1 MLLRFYLLAAQT
13 SPNIE
18 RTEVFYGSEDAMRI
32 LLQAMHNVKKEAVTC
47 SDAQSAGFSMTVE
60 PVRQG
65 FIDFKRRGVKI
76 RSITEITNENLE
88 YCKQLENYV
97 QLRHLGGVRGNFAVS
112 ETEYV
117 ATSILNEK
125 EPVTETIY
133 SNAKAIL
140 EQHRYF
146 FETLWN
152 KAIPAEQRIRE
163 LEQGIEPEFVEVI
176 TDGAKAAQLI
186 VEFAKSVKREAQ
198 LILPHPMT
206 MERAGKLG
214 MWDLLIEAANNGA
227 QIRVI
232 SPITNNNEHL
242 AKEIA
247 ARAPNIR
254 ILPGPIST
262 AGMFIVDN
270 KRYFRAEDKDPQ
282 ASEAA
287 DAISVMIYS
296 NNISGV
302 KSFRSLFEILWQQLE
317 MYEKLNA
324 HYAMQREFINIA
336 AHELR
341 TPIQALLGIIDLIE
355 SKVDSNKEKVE
366 LSRAHI
372 EMMMR
377 NVTRLER
384 LSANILDASRIE
396 SKTLKLN
403 KEVFDLNQ
411 KVLQVIDD
419 LKMTIPGGRNNI
431 KIVSNT
437 LANKLEIYADKSRIF
452 EVLSNLIRNSIRFS
466 VEEGATITVNIGQ
479 KEGYAVVEVR
489 DNGRGID
496 PEIMPRL
503 FTKFATKS
511 HQGIGLGLYISKS
524 IIEAHG
530 GKIWAENNTDGKG
543 ATFAFTLPIHKP
555 HQEQQLRSS

>member
-1 MLLRFYLLAAQT
+1 VYPLAAQA

-18 RTEVFYGSEDAMRI
+18 RTEVFYGSEDAMKI
-32 LLQAMHNVKKEAVTC
+32 LLQSMRNVKKEAVTC
-47 SDAQSAGFSMTVE
+47 SDARSAGFSMTVE

-65 FIDFKRRGVKI
+65 FIDFKKRGVKI
-76 RSITEITNENLE
+76 RSITEITKENLE
-88 YCKQLENYV
+88 YCKELENYV
-97 QLRHLGGVRGNFAVS
+97 QLRHLDGLRGNFAVS

-117 ATSILNEK
+117 ATAILNEK
-125 EPVTETIY
+125 EPVTQTIY
-133 SNAKAIL
+133 SNAKVIL

-163 LEQGIEPEFVEVI
+163 LEEGVEREFVEVI
-176 TDGAKAAQLI
+176 TDGVRAARLI

-198 LILPHPMT
+198 LILPQPMT

-227 QIRVI
+227 QIQVI
-232 SPITNNNEHL
+232 SPITKNNEHL
-242 AKEIA
+242 ANEIA
-247 ARAPNIR
+247 ARAPSIK
-254 ILPGPIST
+254 ILPGPISA
-262 AGMFIVDN
+262 AGMFIADN

-296 NNISGV
+296 NNTSGV

-317 MYEKLNA
+317 MYEELNA

-341 TPIQALLGIIDLIE
+341 TPIQALLGINDLIE
-355 SKVDSNKEKVE
+355 AKVDSSKEKVE
-366 LSRAHI
+366 LSRADI
-372 EMMMR
+372 EMMIR

-419 LKMTIPGGRNNI
+419 VKMSIRGGRNEI
-431 KIVSNT
+431 KIFSN
-437 LANKLEIYADKSRIF
+437 AMIDKLEVYADKSRVF
-452 EVLSNLIRNSIRFS
+452 QVLSNLIRNSIRFS
-466 VEEGATITVNIGQ
+466 NEEGATITVNIGK

-511 HQGIGLGLYISKS
+511 YQGVGLGLFISKS
-524 IIEAHG
+524 IVEAHG
-530 GKIWAENNTDGKG
+530 GKIWAENNSDGRG
-543 ATFAFTLPIHKP
+543 ATFNFILPIQKP
-555 HQEQQLRSS
+555 HQE

>member
-1 MLLRFYLLAAQT
+1 MIAYPLTAQA

-32 LLQAMHNVKKEAVTC
+32 LLQAMRNVKKEAVTC

-65 FIDFKRRGVKI
+65 FIDFKKRGVKI
-76 RSITEITNENLE
+76 RSITEITKENLE

-97 QLRHLGGVRGNFAVS
+97 QLRHLGGLRGNFAVS

-117 ATSILNEK
+117 ATAILNEK

-133 SNAKAIL
+133 SNAKVIL

-176 TDGAKAAQLI
+176 TDGARAAQLI
-186 VEFAKSVKREAQ
+186 VEFAKSVKKEAQ
-198 LILPHPMT
+198 LILSQPMA

-232 SPITNNNEHL
+232 SPITNSNEHR

-247 ARAPNIR
+247 ARAPNIK

-282 ASEAA
+282 ASKVA

-296 NNISGV
+296 NNINGV
-302 KSFRSLFEILWQQLE
+302 KSFKSLFEILWRQLE
-317 MYEKLNA
+317 MYEKLSA
-324 HYAMQREFINIA
+324 QYALQREFINIA

-341 TPIQALLGIIDLIE
+341 TPIQALLGITDLIE
-355 SKVDSNKEKVE
+355 SKVDSSKEKLE
-366 LSRAHI
+366 LSRANI
-372 EMMMR
+372 AMMIR

-396 SKTLKLN
+396 SKTLELN
-403 KEVFDLNQ
+403 KEIFDLNQ
-411 KVLQVIDD
+411 TVLQVIDD
-419 LKMTIPGGRNNI
+419 LKMSIRGRRNDI
-431 KIVSNT
+431 RIFSN
-437 LANKLEIYADKSRIF
+437 AMVDKLEVYADKSRMF
-452 EVLSNLIRNSIRFS
+452 QVLSNLIRNSIRFS
-466 VEEGATITVNIGQ
+466 NEEGATIIVNVRQ
-479 KEGYAVVEVR
+479 KEGYAVVEVK
-489 DNGRGID
+489 DNGIGID

-503 FTKFATKS
+503 FTKFATNT

-524 IIEAHG
+524 IVEAHG
-530 GKIWAENNTDGKG
+530 GKIWAENNFDGKG
-543 ATFAFTLPIHKP
+543 ATFTFTLPIQQKP
-555 HQEQQLRSS
+555 HQE

>member
-1 MLLRFYLLAAQT
+1 MAAPA
-13 SPNIE
+13 SPTNIE
-18 RTEVFYGSEDAMRI
+18 RTEVFYGSEDAMKI
-32 LLQAMHNVKKEAVTC
+32 LLQAMRNVKKEAVTC
-47 SDAQSAGFSMTVE
+47 SDAQSAGFSMTIE

-65 FIDFKRRGVKI
+65 FIDFKKRGLKI
-76 RSITEITNENLE
+76 RSITEITKENLE
-88 YCKQLENYV
+88 YCKQLGGYV
-97 QLRHLGGVRGNFAVS
+97 QLRHLDGLRGNFAVS

-117 ATSILNEK
+117 ATAIINEK

-163 LEQGIEPEFVEVI
+163 LEQGVEREFVEVI
-176 TDGAKAAQLI
+176 TDGARATQLF
-186 VEFAKSVKREAQ
+186 VEFASSVKKEAQ
-198 LILPHPMT
+198 LILSQPT
-206 MERAGKLG
+206 VMERTRKLG

-227 QIRVI
+227 QIQVI
-232 SPITNNNEHL
+232 SPITNNNEQL
-242 AKEIA
+242 AKEITV
-247 ARAPNIR
+247 RAPNIK
-254 ILPGPIST
+254 IFPGPVST

-270 KRYFRAEDKDPQ
+270 KRYFRAEDKDPE
-282 ASEAA
+282 ASEVA

-296 NNISGV
+296 NNVNGV
-302 KSFRSLFEILWQQLE
+302 KSFKSLFEILWQQME
-317 MYEKLNA
+317 MYEKLSA
-324 HYAMQREFINIA
+324 HNAMQREFINIA

-355 SKVDSNKEKVE
+355 SKTDIRKEKVE
-366 LSRAHI
+366 LSRAII
-372 EMMMR
+372 EMMIR

-396 SKTLKLN
+396 SNTLKLN

-411 KVLQVIDD
+411 KVLRVIDD
-419 LKMTIPGGRNNI
+419 LKITTYRERKNI
-431 KIVSNT
+431 KIVSNSIPD
-437 LANKLEIYADKSRIF
+437 KLEIYADKSRIF

-466 VEEGATITVNIGQ
+466 DEEEATIIVNVEQ

-496 PEIMPRL
+496 PEIMPKL

-511 HQGIGLGLYISKS
+511 YQGIGLGLYISKS
-524 IIEAHG
+524 IVEAHG
-530 GKIWAENNTDGKG
+530 GKIWAENNRNGKG
-543 ATFAFTLPIHKP
+543 ATFTFTLPVQKP
-555 HQEQQLRSS
+555 HHG

>member
-1 MLLRFYLLAAQT
+1 MIAQA

-18 RTEVFYGSEDAMRI
+18 RTEVFYGSEDAMKI
-32 LLQAMHNVKKEAVTC
+32 LLQAMRNVKREAVTC

-65 FIDFKRRGVKI
+65 FIDFKKRGVKI
-76 RSITEITNENLE
+76 RSITEITKENLE
-88 YCKQLENYV
+88 HCKQLENYV

-117 ATSILNEK
+117 ATAIVDEK

-133 SNAKAIL
+133 SNAKVVL

-152 KAIPAEQRIRE
+152 KAIPAEQRILE

-176 TDGAKAAQLI
+176 TDGVSAAQLI
-186 VEFAKSVKREAQ
+186 IEFAKSVKKEAQ
-198 LILPHPMT
+198 LILPQPMT
-206 MERAGKLG
+206 MERTQKLG

-232 SPITNNNEHL
+232 SPITNNNEPL

-247 ARAPNIR
+247 ARAPNIKF
-254 ILPGPIST
+254 LPGPVST

-302 KSFRSLFEILWQQLE
+302 KSFRSLFEIIWHQLE
-317 MYEKLNA
+317 MYEELNA

-341 TPIQALLGIIDLIE
+341 TPIQALLGITDLIE
-355 SKVDSNKEKVE
+355 SKVDSSKVKVE
-366 LSRAHI
+366 LSRADI
-372 EMMMR
+372 EMMIR

-396 SKTLKLN
+396 SNTLKLN

-419 LKMTIPGGRNNI
+419 VKMSIRGGRNDV
-431 KIVSNT
+431 KIFSN
-437 LANKLEIYADKSRIF
+437 AMVDKLEVYADKSRIF
-452 EVLSNLIRNSIRFS
+452 QVLSNLIRNSIRFS
-466 VEEGATITVNIGQ
+466 YEEGATISVNIGN

-511 HQGIGLGLYISKS
+511 FQGIGLGLYISKS
-524 IIEAHG
+524 IVEAHG
-530 GKIWAENNTDGKG
+530 GEIWSENNPDGKG
-543 ATFAFTLPIHKP
+543 ATFTFTLPIQKP
-555 HQEQQLRSS
+555 PRQEQPRSS

>member
-1 MLLRFYLLAAQT
+1 VYPLAAQA

-18 RTEVFYGSEDAMRI
+18 RTEVFYGSEDAMKI
-32 LLQAMHNVKKEAVTC
+32 LLQSMRNVKKEAVTC
-47 SDAQSAGFSMTVE
+47 SDARSAGFSMTVE

-65 FIDFKRRGVKI
+65 FIDFKKRGVKI
-76 RSITEITNENLE
+76 RSITQITKENLE
-88 YCKQLENYV
+88 YCKELENYV
-97 QLRHLGGVRGNFAVS
+97 QLRHLDGLRGNFAVS

-117 ATSILNEK
+117 ATAILNEK
-125 EPVTETIY
+125 EPVTQTIY
-133 SNAKAIL
+133 SNAKVIL

-163 LEQGIEPEFVEVI
+163 LEEGVEREFVEVI
-176 TDGAKAAQLI
+176 TDGVRAAQLI

-198 LILPHPMT
+198 LILPQPMT

-227 QIRVI
+227 QIQVI
-232 SPITNNNEHL
+232 SPITKNNEHL
-242 AKEIA
+242 ANEIA
-247 ARAPNIR
+247 ARAPSIK
-254 ILPGPIST
+254 ILPGPISA
-262 AGMFIVDN
+262 AGMFIADN

-296 NNISGV
+296 NNTSGV

-317 MYEKLNA
+317 MYEELNA

-341 TPIQALLGIIDLIE
+341 TPIQALLGINDLIE
-355 SKVDSNKEKVE
+355 AKVDSSKEKVE
-366 LSRAHI
+366 LSRADI
-372 EMMMR
+372 EMMIR

-419 LKMTIPGGRNNI
+419 VKMSIRGGRNEI
-431 KIVSNT
+431 KIFSN
-437 LANKLEIYADKSRIF
+437 AMIDKLEVYADKSRVF
-452 EVLSNLIRNSIRFS
+452 QVLSNLIRNSIRFS
-466 VEEGATITVNIGQ
+466 NEEGATITVNIGK

-511 HQGIGLGLYISKS
+511 YQGVGLGLFISKS
-524 IIEAHG
+524 IVEAHG
-530 GKIWAENNTDGKG
+530 GKIWAENNSDGRG
-543 ATFAFTLPIHKP
+543 ATFNFILPIQKP
-555 HQEQQLRSS
+555 HQE

>member
-1 MLLRFYLLAAQT
+1 MIAYALTAQA

-18 RTEVFYGSEDAMRI
+18 RTEIFYGSEDAMKI
-32 LLQAMHNVKKEAVTC
+32 LLQAMRNVKKEAVTC

-60 PVRQG
+60 EVRQG
-65 FIDFKRRGVKI
+65 FIDFKKRGVKI
-76 RSITEITNENLE
+76 RSITEITKENLE

-117 ATSILNEK
+117 ATAIINEK

-133 SNAKAIL
+133 SNAKVIL

-163 LEQGIEPEFVEVI
+163 LEQGIEPEFLEVI
-176 TDGAKAAQLI
+176 TDGARAAQLI

-198 LILPHPMT
+198 LILPQPMT
-206 MERAGKLG
+206 MERAKKLG
-214 MWDLLIEAANNGA
+214 IWDFLIEAANNGA
-227 QIRVI
+227 QIEVI
-232 SPITNNNEHL
+232 SPITKTNEHM

-247 ARAPNIR
+247 ARAQNIK
-254 ILPGPIST
+254 ILPGPVST
-262 AGMFIVDN
+262 PGMFIVDN
-270 KRYFRAEDKDPQ
+270 KRYFRSEEKDPD

-302 KSFRSLFEILWQQLE
+302 ESFRSLFEILWQQLE

-324 HYAMQREFINIA
+324 HYTMQREFINIA

-341 TPIQALLGIIDLIE
+341 TPIQALLGITDLVE
-355 SKVDSNKEKVE
+355 SKVDSSSSSSSEKVE
-366 LSRAHI
+366 LSKADI

-377 NVTRLER
+377 NVSRLER

-396 SKTLKLN
+396 SKTLKLK

-411 KVLQVIDD
+411 KVLHVIDD
-419 LKMTIPGGRNNI
+419 VKMSLRRGTNDITII
-431 KIVSNT
+431 SNT
-437 LANKLEIYADKSRIF
+437 MIDKLEVYADKSRIF
-452 EVLSNLIRNSIRFS
+452 QVLSNLIRNAIKFS
-466 VEEGATITVNIGQ
+466 NEEGATITVNIGQ
-479 KEGYAVVEVR
+479 KEGHAVVEVR

-496 PEIMPRL
+496 PQIMPRL

-524 IIEAHG
+524 IVEAHG
-530 GKIWAENNTDGKG
+530 GMI
-543 ATFAFTLPIHKP
+543 
-555 HQEQQLRSS
+555 

>member
-1 MLLRFYLLAAQT
+1 MIAQA

-18 RTEVFYGSEDAMRI
+18 RTEVFYGSEDAMKI
-32 LLQAMHNVKKEAVTC
+32 LLQAMRNVKREAVTC

-65 FIDFKRRGVKI
+65 FIDFKKRGVKI
-76 RSITEITNENLE
+76 RSITEITKENLE
-88 YCKQLENYV
+88 HCKQLENYV

-117 ATSILNEK
+117 ATAIVDEK

-133 SNAKAIL
+133 SNAKVVL

-176 TDGAKAAQLI
+176 TDGVSAAQLI
-186 VEFAKSVKREAQ
+186 VEFAKSVKKEAQ
-198 LILPHPMT
+198 LILPQPMT
-206 MERAGKLG
+206 MERTQKLG

-247 ARAPNIR
+247 ARAPNIKF
-254 ILPGPIST
+254 LPGPVST

-302 KSFRSLFEILWQQLE
+302 KSFRSLFEIIWHQLE
-317 MYEKLNA
+317 MYEELNA

-341 TPIQALLGIIDLIE
+341 TPIQALLGITDLIE
-355 SKVDSNKEKVE
+355 SKVDSSKVKVE
-366 LSRAHI
+366 LSRADI
-372 EMMMR
+372 EMMIR

-396 SKTLKLN
+396 SNTLKLN

-419 LKMTIPGGRNNI
+419 VKMSIRGGRNDV
-431 KIVSNT
+431 KIFSN
-437 LANKLEIYADKSRIF
+437 AMVDKLEVYADKSRIF
-452 EVLSNLIRNSIRFS
+452 QVLSNLIRNSIRFS
-466 VEEGATITVNIGQ
+466 YEEGATISVNIGN

-511 HQGIGLGLYISKS
+511 FQGIGLGLYISKS
-524 IIEAHG
+524 IVEAHG
-530 GKIWAENNTDGKG
+530 GEIWSENNPDGKG
-543 ATFAFTLPIHKP
+543 ATFTFTLPIQKP
-555 HQEQQLRSS
+555 PRQEQPRSS

>member
-1 MLLRFYLLAAQT
+1 M
-13 SPNIE
+13 
-18 RTEVFYGSEDAMRI
+18 
-32 LLQAMHNVKKEAVTC
+32 
-47 SDAQSAGFSMTVE
+47 
-60 PVRQG
+60 
-65 FIDFKRRGVKI
+65 
-76 RSITEITNENLE
+76 
-88 YCKQLENYV
+88 
-97 QLRHLGGVRGNFAVS
+97 S

-117 ATSILNEK
+117 ATAIVDEK

-133 SNAKAIL
+133 SNAKVVL

-152 KAIPAEQRIRE
+152 KAIPAEQRILE

-176 TDGAKAAQLI
+176 TDGVSAAQLI
-186 VEFAKSVKREAQ
+186 IEFAKSVKKEAQ
-198 LILPHPMT
+198 LILPQPMT
-206 MERAGKLG
+206 MERTQKLG

-232 SPITNNNEHL
+232 SPITNNNEPL

-247 ARAPNIR
+247 ARAPNIKF
-254 ILPGPIST
+254 LPGPVST

-302 KSFRSLFEILWQQLE
+302 KSFRSLFEIIWHQLE
-317 MYEKLNA
+317 MYEELNA

-341 TPIQALLGIIDLIE
+341 TPIQALLGITDLIE
-355 SKVDSNKEKVE
+355 SKVDSSKVKVE
-366 LSRAHI
+366 LSRADI
-372 EMMMR
+372 EMMIR

-396 SKTLKLN
+396 SNTLKLN

-419 LKMTIPGGRNNI
+419 VKMSIRGGRNDV
-431 KIVSNT
+431 KIFSN
-437 LANKLEIYADKSRIF
+437 AMVDKLEVYADKSRIF
-452 EVLSNLIRNSIRFS
+452 QVLSNLIRNSIRFS
-466 VEEGATITVNIGQ
+466 YEEGATISVNIGN

-511 HQGIGLGLYISKS
+511 FQGIGLGLYISKS
-524 IIEAHG
+524 IVEAHG
-530 GKIWAENNTDGKG
+530 GEIWSENNPDGKG
-543 ATFAFTLPIHKP
+543 ATFTFTLPIQKP
-555 HQEQQLRSS
+555 PRQEQPRSS

>member
-1 MLLRFYLLAAQT
+1 MIAYPLTAQA

-32 LLQAMHNVKKEAVTC
+32 LLQAMRNVKKEAVTC

-65 FIDFKRRGVKI
+65 FIDFKKRGVKI
-76 RSITEITNENLE
+76 RSITEITKENLE

-97 QLRHLGGVRGNFAVS
+97 QLRHLGGLRGNFAVS

-117 ATSILNEK
+117 ATAILNEK

-133 SNAKAIL
+133 SNAKVIL

-176 TDGAKAAQLI
+176 TDGARAAQLI
-186 VEFAKSVKREAQ
+186 VEFAKSVKKEAQ
-198 LILPHPMT
+198 LILSQPMA

-232 SPITNNNEHL
+232 SPITNSNEHW

-247 ARAPNIR
+247 ARAPNIK

-282 ASEAA
+282 ASKVA

-302 KSFRSLFEILWQQLE
+302 KSFRSLFEILWQQSE
-317 MYEKLNA
+317 MYEELNA

-341 TPIQALLGIIDLIE
+341 TPIQALLGITDLIE
-355 SKVDSNKEKVE
+355 SKVDSSKEKLE
-366 LSRAHI
+366 LSRANI
-372 EMMMR
+372 AMMIR

-396 SKTLKLN
+396 SKTLELN
-403 KEVFDLNQ
+403 KEIFDLNQ
-411 KVLQVIDD
+411 TVLQVIDD
-419 LKMTIPGGRNNI
+419 LKMSIRGRRNDI
-431 KIVSNT
+431 RIFSN
-437 LANKLEIYADKSRIF
+437 AMVDKLEVYADKSRMF
-452 EVLSNLIRNSIRFS
+452 QVLSNLIRNSIRFS
-466 VEEGATITVNIGQ
+466 NEEGATIIVNVRQ
-479 KEGYAVVEVR
+479 KEGYAVVEVK
-489 DNGRGID
+489 DNGIGID
-496 PEIMPRL
+496 PKIMPRL
-503 FTKFATKS
+503 FTKFATNT

-524 IIEAHG
+524 IVEAHG
-530 GKIWAENNTDGKG
+530 GKIWAENNFDGKG
-543 ATFAFTLPIHKP
+543 ATFTFTLPIQQKP
-555 HQEQQLRSS
+555 HQE

>member
-1 MLLRFYLLAAQT
+1 MIAQA

-18 RTEVFYGSEDAMRI
+18 RTEVFYGSEDAMKI
-32 LLQAMHNVKKEAVTC
+32 LLQAMRNVKREAVTC

-65 FIDFKRRGVKI
+65 FIDFKKRGVKI
-76 RSITEITNENLE
+76 RSITEITKENLE
-88 YCKQLENYV
+88 HCKQLENYV

-117 ATSILNEK
+117 ATAIVDEK

-133 SNAKAIL
+133 SNAKVVL

-176 TDGAKAAQLI
+176 TDGVSAAQLI
-186 VEFAKSVKREAQ
+186 VEFAKSVKKEAQ
-198 LILPHPMT
+198 LILPQPMA
-206 MERAGKLG
+206 MERAQKLG

-247 ARAPNIR
+247 ARAPNIKF
-254 ILPGPIST
+254 LPGPVST

-302 KSFRSLFEILWQQLE
+302 KSFRSLFEIIWHQLE
-317 MYEKLNA
+317 MYEELNA

-341 TPIQALLGIIDLIE
+341 TPIQALLGITDLIE
-355 SKVDSNKEKVE
+355 SKVDSSKVKVE
-366 LSRAHI
+366 LSRADI
-372 EMMMR
+372 EMMIR

-396 SKTLKLN
+396 SNTLKLN

-419 LKMTIPGGRNNI
+419 VKMSIRGGRNDV
-431 KIVSNT
+431 KIFSN
-437 LANKLEIYADKSRIF
+437 AMVDKLEVYADKSRIF
-452 EVLSNLIRNSIRFS
+452 QVLSNLIRNSIRFS
-466 VEEGATITVNIGQ
+466 YEEGATISVNIGN

-511 HQGIGLGLYISKS
+511 FQGIGLGLYISKS
-524 IIEAHG
+524 IVEAHG
-530 GKIWAENNTDGKG
+530 GEIWSENNPDGKG
-543 ATFAFTLPIHKP
+543 ATFTFTLPIQKP
-555 HQEQQLRSS
+555 PRQEQPRSS

>member
-1 MLLRFYLLAAQT
+1 LAAPA
-13 SPNIE
+13 SPTNIE
-18 RTEVFYGSEDAMRI
+18 RTEVFYGSEDAMKI
-32 LLQAMHNVKKEAVTC
+32 LLQAMRNVKKEAVTC
-47 SDAQSAGFSMTVE
+47 SDAQSAGFSMTIE

-65 FIDFKRRGVKI
+65 FIDFKKRGLKI
-76 RSITEITNENLE
+76 RSITEITKENLE
-88 YCKQLENYV
+88 YCKQLGGYV
-97 QLRHLGGVRGNFAVS
+97 QLRHLDGLRGNFAVS

-117 ATSILNEK
+117 ATAIINEK

-163 LEQGIEPEFVEVI
+163 LEQGVEREFVEVI
-176 TDGAKAAQLI
+176 TDGARATQLF
-186 VEFAKSVKREAQ
+186 VEFASSVKKEAQ
-198 LILPHPMT
+198 LILSQPT
-206 MERAGKLG
+206 VMERTRKLG

-227 QIRVI
+227 QIQVI
-232 SPITNNNEHL
+232 SPITNNNEQL
-242 AKEIA
+242 AKEITV
-247 ARAPNIR
+247 RAPNIK
-254 ILPGPIST
+254 IFPGPVST

-270 KRYFRAEDKDPQ
+270 KRYFRAEDKDPE
-282 ASEAA
+282 ASEVA

-296 NNISGV
+296 NNVNGV
-302 KSFRSLFEILWQQLE
+302 KSFKSLFEILWQQLE
-317 MYEKLNA
+317 MYEKLSA
-324 HYAMQREFINIA
+324 HNAMQREFINIA

-355 SKVDSNKEKVE
+355 SKTDMRKENVE
-366 LSRAHI
+366 LSRAII
-372 EMMMR
+372 EMMIR

-396 SKTLKLN
+396 SNTLKLN

-411 KVLQVIDD
+411 KVLHVIDD
-419 LKMTIPGGRNNI
+419 LKITTYRERKNI
-431 KIVSNT
+431 KIVSNSKPD
-437 LANKLEIYADKSRIF
+437 KLEIYADKSRIF

-466 VEEGATITVNIGQ
+466 DEEEATIIVNVEQ
-479 KEGYAVVEVR
+479 NEGYAVVEVR

-496 PEIMPRL
+496 PEIMPKL

-511 HQGIGLGLYISKS
+511 YQGIGLGLYISKS
-524 IIEAHG
+524 IVEAHG
-530 GKIWAENNTDGKG
+530 GKIWAENNRNRKG
-543 ATFAFTLPIHKP
+543 ATFTFTLPVQKP
-555 HQEQQLRSS
+555 HHG

>member
-1 MLLRFYLLAAQT
+1 MLLRLYPLTGQA
-13 SPNIE
+13 SPDIE
-18 RTEVFYGSEDAMRI
+18 RTEVFYGSEDAMKI
-32 LLQAMHNVKKEAVTC
+32 LLQAMRNVKKEAVTC

-65 FIDFKRRGVKI
+65 FIDFKKRGVKI
-76 RSITEITNENLE
+76 RSITEITKENLE
-88 YCKQLENYV
+88 YCKELKNYV
-97 QLRHLGGVRGNFAVS
+97 QLRHLGGLKGNFAVS

-117 ATSILNEK
+117 ATAILNEK

-133 SNAKAIL
+133 SNAKVIL

-152 KAIPAEQRIRE
+152 KAIPAEQRICE
-163 LEQGIEPEFVEVI
+163 LEQGVEPEFVEVI
-176 TDGAKAAQLI
+176 TDGARAAQLI
-186 VEFAKSVKREAQ
+186 VEFAKSVKKEAQ
-198 LILPHPMT
+198 LILSQPMA

-214 MWDLLIEAANNGA
+214 IWELLIEAANNGA

-242 AKEIA
+242 ANEIA
-247 ARAPNIR
+247 ARAPNIK
-254 ILPGPIST
+254 IFPGPIST

-270 KRYFRAEDKDPQ
+270 KKYFRAEDKDPQ
-282 ASEAA
+282 ASKVA

-296 NNISGV
+296 NNINGV
-302 KSFRSLFEILWQQLE
+302 KSFKSLFEILWQQLE
-317 MYEKLNA
+317 TYEKLSA
-324 HYAMQREFINIA
+324 QYAIQREFINIA

-341 TPIQALLGIIDLIE
+341 TPIQALLGITDLIE
-355 SKVDSNKEKVE
+355 SKVDSSKEKVE
-366 LSRAHI
+366 LSRADI
-372 EMMMR
+372 EMMIR

-396 SKTLKLN
+396 SKTLELN
-403 KEVFDLNQ
+403 KEIFDLNQ
-411 KVLQVIDD
+411 TVLQVIDD
-419 LKMTIPGGRNNI
+419 LKMTISGRRNNI
-431 KIVSNT
+431 KIGCNT
-437 LANKLEIYADKSRIF
+437 LVDKLEIYADKSRIF

-466 VEEGATITVNIGQ
+466 DEEGATITVNLGQ

-511 HQGIGLGLYISKS
+511 YQGIGLGLYISKS

-530 GKIWAENNTDGKG
+530 GKIWAENNHDGKG
-543 ATFAFTLPIHKP
+543 ATFTFTLPIQKP
-555 HQEQQLRSS
+555 HQEQLRST

>member
-1 MLLRFYLLAAQT
+1 MAAPA
-13 SPNIE
+13 SPTNIE
-18 RTEVFYGSEDAMRI
+18 RTEVFYGSEDAMKI
-32 LLQAMHNVKKEAVTC
+32 LLQAMRNVKKEAVTC
-47 SDAQSAGFSMTVE
+47 SDAQSAGFSMTIE

-65 FIDFKRRGVKI
+65 FIDFKKRGLKI
-76 RSITEITNENLE
+76 RSITEITKENLE
-88 YCKQLENYV
+88 YCKQLGGYV
-97 QLRHLGGVRGNFAVS
+97 QLRHLDGLRGNFAVS

-117 ATSILNEK
+117 ATAIINEK

-152 KAIPAEQRIRE
+152 KAVPAEQRIRE
-163 LEQGIEPEFVEVI
+163 LEQGVEREFVEVI
-176 TDGAKAAQLI
+176 TDGARATQLF
-186 VEFAKSVKREAQ
+186 VEFASSVKKEAQ
-198 LILPHPMT
+198 LILSQPMV
-206 MERAGKLG
+206 MERTRKLG

-227 QIRVI
+227 QIQVI
-232 SPITNNNEHL
+232 SPITNNNEQL
-242 AKEIA
+242 AKEITV
-247 ARAPNIR
+247 RAPNIK
-254 ILPGPIST
+254 IFPGPVST

-270 KRYFRAEDKDPQ
+270 KRYFRAEDKDPE
-282 ASEAA
+282 ASEVA

-296 NNISGV
+296 NNVNGV
-302 KSFRSLFEILWQQLE
+302 KSFKSLFEILWQQLE
-317 MYEKLNA
+317 MYEKLSA
-324 HYAMQREFINIA
+324 HNAMQREFINIA

-341 TPIQALLGIIDLIE
+341 TPIQALLGITDLIE
-355 SKVDSNKEKVE
+355 SKTDIRKEKVE
-366 LSRAHI
+366 LSRAII
-372 EMMMR
+372 EMMIR

-396 SKTLKLN
+396 SNTLKLN

-419 LKMTIPGGRNNI
+419 LKITTYRERKNI
-431 KIVSNT
+431 KIVSNSIPD
-437 LANKLEIYADKSRIF
+437 KLEIYADKSRIF

-466 VEEGATITVNIGQ
+466 DEEEATIIVNVEQ

-496 PEIMPRL
+496 PEIMPKL

-511 HQGIGLGLYISKS
+511 YQGIGLGLYISKS
-524 IIEAHG
+524 IVEAHG
-530 GKIWAENNTDGKG
+530 GKIWAENNRNGKG
-543 ATFAFTLPIHKP
+543 ATFTFTLPVQKP
-555 HQEQQLRSS
+555 HHG

>member
-1 MLLRFYLLAAQT
+1 MLLRLYPLTGQA
-13 SPNIE
+13 SPDIE
-18 RTEVFYGSEDAMRI
+18 RTEVFYGSEDAMKI
-32 LLQAMHNVKKEAVTC
+32 LLQAMRNVKKEAVTC

-65 FIDFKRRGVKI
+65 FIDFKKRGVKI
-76 RSITEITNENLE
+76 RSITEITKENLE
-88 YCKQLENYV
+88 YCKELKNYV
-97 QLRHLGGVRGNFAVS
+97 QLRHLGGLKGNFAVS

-117 ATSILNEK
+117 ATAILNEK
-125 EPVTETIY
+125 APVTETIY
-133 SNAKAIL
+133 SNAKVIL

-163 LEQGIEPEFVEVI
+163 LEQGVEPEFVEVI
-176 TDGAKAAQLI
+176 TDGARAAQLI
-186 VEFAKSVKREAQ
+186 VEFAKSVKKEAQ
-198 LILPHPMT
+198 LILSQPMA

-214 MWDLLIEAANNGA
+214 MWELLIEAANNGA

-242 AKEIA
+242 ANEIA
-247 ARAPNIR
+247 ARAPNIK
-254 ILPGPIST
+254 IFPGPIST

-270 KRYFRAEDKDPQ
+270 KKYFRAEDKDPQ
-282 ASEAA
+282 ASKVA

-296 NNISGV
+296 NNINGV
-302 KSFRSLFEILWQQLE
+302 KSFKSLFEILWQQLE
-317 MYEKLNA
+317 TYEKLSA
-324 HYAMQREFINIA
+324 QYAIQREFINIA

-341 TPIQALLGIIDLIE
+341 TPIQALLGITDLIE
-355 SKVDSNKEKVE
+355 SKVDSSKEKVE
-366 LSRAHI
+366 LSRADI
-372 EMMMR
+372 EMMIR

-396 SKTLKLN
+396 SKTLELN
-403 KEVFDLNQ
+403 KEIFDLNQ
-411 KVLQVIDD
+411 TVLQVIDD
-419 LKMTIPGGRNNI
+419 LKMTISGRRNNI
-431 KIVSNT
+431 KIGCNT
-437 LANKLEIYADKSRIF
+437 LVDKLEIYADKSRIF

-466 VEEGATITVNIGQ
+466 DEEGATITVNLGQ

-511 HQGIGLGLYISKS
+511 YQGIGLGLYISKS

-530 GKIWAENNTDGKG
+530 GKIWAENNHDGKG
-543 ATFAFTLPIHKP
+543 ATFTFTLPIQKP
-555 HQEQQLRSS
+555 HQEQLRST

>member
-1 MLLRFYLLAAQT
+1 MIAQA

-18 RTEVFYGSEDAMRI
+18 RTEVFYGSEDAMKI
-32 LLQAMHNVKKEAVTC
+32 LLQAMRNVKREAVTC

-65 FIDFKRRGVKI
+65 FIDFKKRGVKI
-76 RSITEITNENLE
+76 RSITEITKENLE
-88 YCKQLENYV
+88 HCKQLENYV

-117 ATSILNEK
+117 ATAIVDEK

-133 SNAKAIL
+133 SNAKVVL

-152 KAIPAEQRIRE
+152 KAIPAEQRILE

-176 TDGAKAAQLI
+176 TDGVSAAQLI
-186 VEFAKSVKREAQ
+186 VEFAKSVKKEAQ
-198 LILPHPMT
+198 LILPQPMT
-206 MERAGKLG
+206 MERTQKLG

-232 SPITNNNEHL
+232 SPITNNNEPL

-247 ARAPNIR
+247 ARAPNIKF
-254 ILPGPIST
+254 LPGPVST

-302 KSFRSLFEILWQQLE
+302 KSFRSLFEIIWHQLE
-317 MYEKLNA
+317 MYEELNA

-341 TPIQALLGIIDLIE
+341 TPIQALLGITDLIE
-355 SKVDSNKEKVE
+355 SKVDSSKVKVE
-366 LSRAHI
+366 LSRADI
-372 EMMMR
+372 EMMIR

-396 SKTLKLN
+396 SNTLKLN

-419 LKMTIPGGRNNI
+419 VKMSIRGGRNDV
-431 KIVSNT
+431 KIFSN
-437 LANKLEIYADKSRIF
+437 AMVDKLEVYADKSRIF
-452 EVLSNLIRNSIRFS
+452 QVLSNLIRNSIRFS
-466 VEEGATITVNIGQ
+466 YEEGATISVNIGN

-511 HQGIGLGLYISKS
+511 FQGIGLGLYISKS
-524 IIEAHG
+524 IVEAHG
-530 GKIWAENNTDGKG
+530 GEIWSENNPDGKG
-543 ATFAFTLPIHKP
+543 ATFTFTLPIQKP
-555 HQEQQLRSS
+555 PRQEQPRSS

>member
-1 MLLRFYLLAAQT
+1 MIAQA

-18 RTEVFYGSEDAMRI
+18 RTEVFYGSEDAMKI
-32 LLQAMHNVKKEAVTC
+32 LLQAMRNVKREAVTC

-65 FIDFKRRGVKI
+65 FIDFKKRGVKI
-76 RSITEITNENLE
+76 RSITEITKENLE
-88 YCKQLENYV
+88 HCKQLENYV

-117 ATSILNEK
+117 ATAIVDEK

-133 SNAKAIL
+133 SNAKVVL

-176 TDGAKAAQLI
+176 TDGVSAAQLI
-186 VEFAKSVKREAQ
+186 IEFAKSVKKEAQ
-198 LILPHPMT
+198 LILPQPMT
-206 MERAGKLG
+206 MERTQKLG

-232 SPITNNNEHL
+232 SPITNNNEPL

-247 ARAPNIR
+247 ARAPNIKF
-254 ILPGPIST
+254 LPGPVST

-302 KSFRSLFEILWQQLE
+302 KSFRSLFEIIWHQLE
-317 MYEKLNA
+317 MYEELNA

-341 TPIQALLGIIDLIE
+341 TPIQALLGITDLIE
-355 SKVDSNKEKVE
+355 SKVDSSKVKVE
-366 LSRAHI
+366 LSRADI
-372 EMMMR
+372 EMMIR

-396 SKTLKLN
+396 SNTLKLN

-419 LKMTIPGGRNNI
+419 VKMSIRGGRNDV
-431 KIVSNT
+431 KIFSN
-437 LANKLEIYADKSRIF
+437 AMVDKLEVYADKSRIF
-452 EVLSNLIRNSIRFS
+452 QVLSNLIRNSIRFS
-466 VEEGATITVNIGQ
+466 YEEGATISVNIGN

-511 HQGIGLGLYISKS
+511 FQGIGLGLYISKS
-524 IIEAHG
+524 IVEAHG
-530 GKIWAENNTDGKG
+530 GEIWSENNPDGKG
-543 ATFAFTLPIHKP
+543 ATFTFTLPIQKP
-555 HQEQQLRSS
+555 PRQEQPRSS

>member
-1 MLLRFYLLAAQT
+1 LIAYALTAQA

-18 RTEVFYGSEDAMRI
+18 RTEVFYGSEDAMKI
-32 LLQAMHNVKKEAVTC
+32 LLQAMRNVKKEAVTC

-65 FIDFKRRGVKI
+65 FIDFKKRGVKI
-76 RSITEITNENLE
+76 RSITEITKENLE

-97 QLRHLGGVRGNFAVS
+97 QLRHLGGLKGNFAVS

-117 ATSILNEK
+117 ATAILNEK

-133 SNAKAIL
+133 SNAKVVL

-163 LEQGIEPEFVEVI
+163 LEQGVEPEFVEVI
-176 TDGAKAAQLI
+176 TDGARAAQLI
-186 VEFAKSVKREAQ
+186 VEFARSVKREAQ
-198 LILPHPMT
+198 LILPHPMA
-206 MERAGKLG
+206 MERVGKLG

-227 QIRVI
+227 QIQVI
-232 SPITNNNEHL
+232 SPITNNNERL

-247 ARAPNIR
+247 ARTPNIR
-254 ILPGPIST
+254 ISPGPIST

-270 KRYFRAEDKDPQ
+270 KRYFRAEVKDPQ
-282 ASEAA
+282 ASKAA

-296 NNISGV
+296 NNINGV

-324 HYAMQREFINIA
+324 HYTMQREFINIA

-341 TPIQALLGIIDLIE
+341 TPIQALLGITDLIE
-355 SKVDSNKEKVE
+355 FKVDASKEKIE
-366 LSRAHI
+366 LSRADI
-372 EMMMR
+372 EMMTR
-377 NVTRLER
+377 NVRRLER

-396 SKTLKLN
+396 SKTLKLD

-419 LKMTIPGGRNNI
+419 LKMTIPRGRNNI
-431 KIVSNT
+431 EIVSNT
-437 LANKLEIYADKSRIF
+437 PADKLEIYADKSRIF

-466 VEEGATITVNIGQ
+466 DEEGATITVNIGQ

-511 HQGIGLGLYISKS
+511 YQGIGLGLYISKS
-524 IIEAHG
+524 IVEAHG
-530 GKIWAENNTDGKG
+530 GRIWAENNTNGRG
-543 ATFAFTLPIHKP
+543 ATFAFTLPIHRP

>member
-1 MLLRFYLLAAQT
+1 VYPLAAQA

-18 RTEVFYGSEDAMRI
+18 RTEVFYGSEDAMKI
-32 LLQAMHNVKKEAVTC
+32 LLQSMRNVKKEAVTC
-47 SDAQSAGFSMTVE
+47 SDARSAGFSMTVE

-65 FIDFKRRGVKI
+65 FIDFKKRGVKI
-76 RSITEITNENLE
+76 RSITEITKENLE
-88 YCKQLENYV
+88 YCKELENYV
-97 QLRHLGGVRGNFAVS
+97 QLRHLDGLRGNFAVS

-117 ATSILNEK
+117 ATAILNEK
-125 EPVTETIY
+125 EPVTQTIY
-133 SNAKAIL
+133 SNAKVIL

-163 LEQGIEPEFVEVI
+163 LEEGVEREFVEVI
-176 TDGAKAAQLI
+176 TDGVRAAQLI

-198 LILPHPMT
+198 LILPQPMT

-227 QIRVI
+227 HIQVI
-232 SPITNNNEHL
+232 SPITKNNEHL
-242 AKEIA
+242 ANEIA
-247 ARAPNIR
+247 ARAPSIK
-254 ILPGPIST
+254 ILPGPISA
-262 AGMFIVDN
+262 AGMFIADN

-296 NNISGV
+296 NNTSGV

-317 MYEKLNA
+317 MYEELNA

-341 TPIQALLGIIDLIE
+341 TPIQALLGINDLIE
-355 SKVDSNKEKVE
+355 AKVDSSKEKVE
-366 LSRAHI
+366 LSRADI
-372 EMMMR
+372 EMMIR

-419 LKMTIPGGRNNI
+419 VKMSIRGGRNEI
-431 KIVSNT
+431 KIFSN
-437 LANKLEIYADKSRIF
+437 AMIDKLEVYADKSRVF
-452 EVLSNLIRNSIRFS
+452 QVLSNLIRNSIRFS
-466 VEEGATITVNIGQ
+466 NEEGATITVNIGK

-511 HQGIGLGLYISKS
+511 YQGVGLGLFISKS
-524 IIEAHG
+524 IVEAHG
-530 GKIWAENNTDGKG
+530 GKIWAENNSDGRG
-543 ATFAFTLPIHKP
+543 ATFNFILPIQKP
-555 HQEQQLRSS
+555 HQE

>member
-1 MLLRFYLLAAQT
+1 MIAQA

-18 RTEVFYGSEDAMRI
+18 RTEVFYGSEDAMKI
-32 LLQAMHNVKKEAVTC
+32 LLQAMRNVKREAVTC

-65 FIDFKRRGVKI
+65 FIDFKKRGVKI
-76 RSITEITNENLE
+76 RSITEITKENLE
-88 YCKQLENYV
+88 HCKQLENYV

-117 ATSILNEK
+117 ATAIVDEK

-133 SNAKAIL
+133 SNAKVVL

-152 KAIPAEQRIRE
+152 KAIPAEQRILE

-176 TDGAKAAQLI
+176 TDGVSAAQLI
-186 VEFAKSVKREAQ
+186 IEFAKSVKKEAQ
-198 LILPHPMT
+198 LILPQPMT
-206 MERAGKLG
+206 MERTQKLG

-232 SPITNNNEHL
+232 SPITNNNEPL

-247 ARAPNIR
+247 ARAPNIKF
-254 ILPGPIST
+254 LPGPVST

-302 KSFRSLFEILWQQLE
+302 KSFRSLFEIIWHQLE
-317 MYEKLNA
+317 MYEELNA

-341 TPIQALLGIIDLIE
+341 TPIQALLGITDLIE
-355 SKVDSNKEKVE
+355 SKVDSSKVKVE
-366 LSRAHI
+366 LSRADI
-372 EMMMR
+372 EMMIR

-396 SKTLKLN
+396 SNTLKLN

-419 LKMTIPGGRNNI
+419 VKMSIRGGRNDV
-431 KIVSNT
+431 KIFSN
-437 LANKLEIYADKSRIF
+437 AMVDKLEVYADKSRIF
-452 EVLSNLIRNSIRFS
+452 QVLSNLIRNSIRFS
-466 VEEGATITVNIGQ
+466 YEEGATIGVNIGN

-511 HQGIGLGLYISKS
+511 FQGIGLGLYISKS
-524 IIEAHG
+524 IVEAHG
-530 GKIWAENNTDGKG
+530 GEIWSENNPDGKG
-543 ATFAFTLPIHKP
+543 ATFTFTLPIQKPP
-555 HQEQQLRSS
+555 HQEQPRSS

>member
-1 MLLRFYLLAAQT
+1 VYPLAAQA

-18 RTEVFYGSEDAMRI
+18 RTEVFYGSEDAMKI
-32 LLQAMHNVKKEAVTC
+32 LLQSMRNVKKEAVTC
-47 SDAQSAGFSMTVE
+47 SDARSAGFSMTVE

-65 FIDFKRRGVKI
+65 FIDFKKRGVKI
-76 RSITEITNENLE
+76 RSITEITKENLE
-88 YCKQLENYV
+88 YCKELENYV
-97 QLRHLGGVRGNFAVS
+97 QLRHLDGLRGNFAVS

-117 ATSILNEK
+117 ATAILNEK
-125 EPVTETIY
+125 EPVTQTIY
-133 SNAKAIL
+133 SNAKVIL

-163 LEQGIEPEFVEVI
+163 LEEGVEREFVEVI
-176 TDGAKAAQLI
+176 TDGVRAAQLI

-198 LILPHPMT
+198 LILPQPMT

-227 QIRVI
+227 QIQVI
-232 SPITNNNEHL
+232 SPITKNNEHL
-242 AKEIA
+242 ANEIA
-247 ARAPNIR
+247 ARAPSIR
-254 ILPGPIST
+254 ILPGPISA
-262 AGMFIVDN
+262 AGMFIADN

-296 NNISGV
+296 NNTSGV

-317 MYEKLNA
+317 MYEELNA

-341 TPIQALLGIIDLIE
+341 TPIQALLGINDLIE
-355 SKVDSNKEKVE
+355 AKVDSSKEKVE
-366 LSRAHI
+366 LSRADI
-372 EMMMR
+372 EMMIR

-419 LKMTIPGGRNNI
+419 VKMSIRGGRNEI
-431 KIVSNT
+431 KIFSN
-437 LANKLEIYADKSRIF
+437 AMIDKLEVYADKSRVF
-452 EVLSNLIRNSIRFS
+452 QVLSNLIRNSIRFS
-466 VEEGATITVNIGQ
+466 NEEGATITVNIGK

-511 HQGIGLGLYISKS
+511 YQGVGLGLFISKS
-524 IIEAHG
+524 IVEAHG
-530 GKIWAENNTDGKG
+530 GKIWAENNSDGRG
-543 ATFAFTLPIHKP
+543 ATFNFILPIQKP
-555 HQEQQLRSS
+555 HQE

>member
-1 MLLRFYLLAAQT
+1 MLLRLYPLTGQA
-13 SPNIE
+13 SPDIE
-18 RTEVFYGSEDAMRI
+18 RTEVFYGSEDAMKI
-32 LLQAMHNVKKEAVTC
+32 LLQAMRNVKKEAVTC

-65 FIDFKRRGVKI
+65 FIDFKKRGVKI
-76 RSITEITNENLE
+76 RSITEITKENLE
-88 YCKQLENYV
+88 YCKELKNYV
-97 QLRHLGGVRGNFAVS
+97 QLRHLGGLKGNFAVS

-117 ATSILNEK
+117 ATAILNEK

-133 SNAKAIL
+133 SNAKVIL

-152 KAIPAEQRIRE
+152 KAIPAEQRICE
-163 LEQGIEPEFVEVI
+163 LEQGVEPEFVEVI
-176 TDGAKAAQLI
+176 TDGARAAQLI
-186 VEFAKSVKREAQ
+186 VEFAKSVKKEAQ
-198 LILPHPMT
+198 LILSQPMA

-214 MWDLLIEAANNGA
+214 MWELLIEAANNGA

-242 AKEIA
+242 ANEIA
-247 ARAPNIR
+247 ARAPNIK
-254 ILPGPIST
+254 IFPGPIST

-270 KRYFRAEDKDPQ
+270 KKYFRAEDKDPQ
-282 ASEAA
+282 ASKVA

-296 NNISGV
+296 NNINGV
-302 KSFRSLFEILWQQLE
+302 KSFKSLFEILWQQLE
-317 MYEKLNA
+317 TYEKLSA
-324 HYAMQREFINIA
+324 QYAIQREFINIA

-341 TPIQALLGIIDLIE
+341 TPIQALLGITDLIE
-355 SKVDSNKEKVE
+355 SKVDSSKEKVE
-366 LSRAHI
+366 LSRADI
-372 EMMMR
+372 EMMIR

-396 SKTLKLN
+396 SKTLELN
-403 KEVFDLNQ
+403 KEIFDLNQ
-411 KVLQVIDD
+411 TVLQVIDD
-419 LKMTIPGGRNNI
+419 LKMTISGRRNNI
-431 KIVSNT
+431 KIGCNT
-437 LANKLEIYADKSRIF
+437 LVDKLEIYADKSRIF

-466 VEEGATITVNIGQ
+466 DEEGATITVNLGQ

-511 HQGIGLGLYISKS
+511 YQGIGLGLYISKS

-530 GKIWAENNTDGKG
+530 GKIWAENNHDGKG
-543 ATFAFTLPIHKP
+543 ATFTFTLPIQKP
-555 HQEQQLRSS
+555 HQEQLRST

>member
-1 MLLRFYLLAAQT
+1 VYPLAAQA

-18 RTEVFYGSEDAMRI
+18 RTEVFYGSEDAMKI
-32 LLQAMHNVKKEAVTC
+32 LLQSMRNVKKEAVTC
-47 SDAQSAGFSMTVE
+47 SDARSAGFSMTVE

-65 FIDFKRRGVKI
+65 FIDFKKRGVKI
-76 RSITEITNENLE
+76 RSITEITKENLE
-88 YCKQLENYV
+88 YCKELKNYV
-97 QLRHLGGVRGNFAVS
+97 QLRHLGGLKGNFAVS

-117 ATSILNEK
+117 ATAILNEK
-125 EPVTETIY
+125 EPVTQTIY
-133 SNAKAIL
+133 SNAKVIL

-163 LEQGIEPEFVEVI
+163 LEEGVEREFVEVI
-176 TDGAKAAQLI
+176 TDGVRAAQLI

-198 LILPHPMT
+198 LILPQPMT

-227 QIRVI
+227 QIQVI
-232 SPITNNNEHL
+232 SPITKNNEHL
-242 AKEIA
+242 ANEIA
-247 ARAPNIR
+247 ARAPSIK
-254 ILPGPIST
+254 ILPGPISA
-262 AGMFIVDN
+262 AGMFIADN

-296 NNISGV
+296 NNTSGV

-317 MYEKLNA
+317 MYEELNA

-341 TPIQALLGIIDLIE
+341 TPIQALLGINDLIE
-355 SKVDSNKEKVE
+355 AKVDSSKEKVE
-366 LSRAHI
+366 LSRADI
-372 EMMMR
+372 EMMIR

-419 LKMTIPGGRNNI
+419 VKMSIRGGRNEI
-431 KIVSNT
+431 KIFSN
-437 LANKLEIYADKSRIF
+437 AMIDKLEVYADKSRVF
-452 EVLSNLIRNSIRFS
+452 QVLSNLIRNSIRFS
-466 VEEGATITVNIGQ
+466 NEEGATITVNIGK

-511 HQGIGLGLYISKS
+511 YQGVGLGLFISKS
-524 IIEAHG
+524 IVEAHG
-530 GKIWAENNTDGKG
+530 GKIWAENNSDGRG
-543 ATFAFTLPIHKP
+543 ATFNFILPIQKP
-555 HQEQQLRSS
+555 HQE

>member
-1 MLLRFYLLAAQT
+1 LAAPA
-13 SPNIE
+13 SPTNIE
-18 RTEVFYGSEDAMRI
+18 RTEVFYGSEDAMKI
-32 LLQAMHNVKKEAVTC
+32 LLQAMRNVKKDAVTC
-47 SDAQSAGFSMTVE
+47 SDAQSAGFSMTIE

-65 FIDFKRRGVKI
+65 FIDFKKRGLKI
-76 RSITEITNENLE
+76 RSITEITKENLE
-88 YCKQLENYV
+88 YCKQLGGYV
-97 QLRHLGGVRGNFAVS
+97 QLRHLDGLRGNFAVS

-117 ATSILNEK
+117 ATAIINEK

-163 LEQGIEPEFVEVI
+163 LEQGVEREFVEVI
-176 TDGAKAAQLI
+176 TDGARATQLF
-186 VEFAKSVKREAQ
+186 VEFASSVKKEAQ
-198 LILPHPMT
+198 LILSQPT
-206 MERAGKLG
+206 VMERTRKLG

-227 QIRVI
+227 QIQVI
-232 SPITNNNEHL
+232 SPITNNNEQL
-242 AKEIA
+242 AKEITV
-247 ARAPNIR
+247 RAPNIK
-254 ILPGPIST
+254 IFPGPVST

-270 KRYFRAEDKDPQ
+270 KRYFRAEDKDPE
-282 ASEAA
+282 ASEVA

-296 NNISGV
+296 NNVNGV
-302 KSFRSLFEILWQQLE
+302 KSFKSLFEILWQQLE
-317 MYEKLNA
+317 MYEKLSA
-324 HYAMQREFINIA
+324 HNAMQREFINIA

-355 SKVDSNKEKVE
+355 SKTDIRKEKVE
-366 LSRAHI
+366 LSRAII
-372 EMMMR
+372 EMMIR

-396 SKTLKLN
+396 SNTLKLN

-419 LKMTIPGGRNNI
+419 LKIITYRENKNI
-431 KIVSNT
+431 KIVSNSIPD
-437 LANKLEIYADKSRIF
+437 KLEIYADKSRIF

-466 VEEGATITVNIGQ
+466 DEEEATIIVNVEQ
-479 KEGYAVVEVR
+479 KGGYAVVEVR

-496 PEIMPRL
+496 PEIMPKL

-511 HQGIGLGLYISKS
+511 YQGIGLGLYISKS
-524 IIEAHG
+524 IVEAHG
-530 GKIWAENNTDGKG
+530 GKIWAENNRDGKG
-543 ATFAFTLPIHKP
+543 ATFTFTLPVQKP
-555 HQEQQLRSS
+555 HHG

>member
-1 MLLRFYLLAAQT
+1 VYPLAAQA

-18 RTEVFYGSEDAMRI
+18 KTEVFYGSEDAMKI
-32 LLQAMHNVKKEAVTC
+32 LLQSMRNVKKEAVTC
-47 SDAQSAGFSMTVE
+47 SDARSAGFSMTVE

-65 FIDFKRRGVKI
+65 FIDFKKRGVKI
-76 RSITEITNENLE
+76 RSITQITKENLE
-88 YCKQLENYV
+88 YCKELENYV
-97 QLRHLGGVRGNFAVS
+97 QLRHLDGLRGNFAVS

-117 ATSILNEK
+117 ATAILNEK
-125 EPVTETIY
+125 EPVTQTIY
-133 SNAKAIL
+133 SNAKVIL

-163 LEQGIEPEFVEVI
+163 LEEGVEREFVEVI
-176 TDGAKAAQLI
+176 TDGVRAAQLI

-198 LILPHPMT
+198 LILPQPMT

-227 QIRVI
+227 QIQVI
-232 SPITNNNEHL
+232 SPITKNNEHL
-242 AKEIA
+242 ANEIA
-247 ARAPNIR
+247 ARAPSIK
-254 ILPGPIST
+254 ILPGPISA
-262 AGMFIVDN
+262 AGMFIADN

-296 NNISGV
+296 NNTSGV

-317 MYEKLNA
+317 MYEELNA

-341 TPIQALLGIIDLIE
+341 TPIQALLGINDLIE
-355 SKVDSNKEKVE
+355 AKVDSSKEKVE
-366 LSRAHI
+366 LSRADI
-372 EMMMR
+372 EMMIR

-419 LKMTIPGGRNNI
+419 VKMSIRGGRNEI
-431 KIVSNT
+431 KIFSN
-437 LANKLEIYADKSRIF
+437 AMIDKLEVYADKSRVF
-452 EVLSNLIRNSIRFS
+452 QVLSNLIRNSIRFS
-466 VEEGATITVNIGQ
+466 NEEGATITVNIGK

-511 HQGIGLGLYISKS
+511 YQGVGLGLFISKS
-524 IIEAHG
+524 IVEAHG
-530 GKIWAENNTDGKG
+530 GKIWAENNSDGRG
-543 ATFAFTLPIHKP
+543 ATFNFILPIQKP
-555 HQEQQLRSS
+555 HQE

>member
-1 MLLRFYLLAAQT
+1 MAAPA
-13 SPNIE
+13 SPTNIE
-18 RTEVFYGSEDAMRI
+18 RTEVFYGSEDAMKI
-32 LLQAMHNVKKEAVTC
+32 LLQAMRNVKKEAVTC
-47 SDAQSAGFSMTVE
+47 SDAQSAGFSMTIE

-65 FIDFKRRGVKI
+65 FIDFKKRGLKI
-76 RSITEITNENLE
+76 RSITEITKENLE
-88 YCKQLENYV
+88 YCKQLGGYV
-97 QLRHLGGVRGNFAVS
+97 QLRHLDGLRGNFAVS

-117 ATSILNEK
+117 ATAIINEK

-163 LEQGIEPEFVEVI
+163 LEQGVEREFVEVI
-176 TDGAKAAQLI
+176 TDGARATQLF
-186 VEFAKSVKREAQ
+186 VEFASSVKKEAQ
-198 LILPHPMT
+198 LILSQPT
-206 MERAGKLG
+206 VMERTRKVG

-227 QIRVI
+227 QIQVI
-232 SPITNNNEHL
+232 SPITNNNEQL
-242 AKEIA
+242 AKEITV
-247 ARAPNIR
+247 RAPNIK
-254 ILPGPIST
+254 IFPGPVST

-270 KRYFRAEDKDPQ
+270 KRYFRAEDKDPE
-282 ASEAA
+282 ASEVA

-296 NNISGV
+296 NNVNGV
-302 KSFRSLFEILWQQLE
+302 KSFKSLFEILWQQLE
-317 MYEKLNA
+317 MYEKLSA
-324 HYAMQREFINIA
+324 HNAMQREFINIA

-355 SKVDSNKEKVE
+355 SKTDIRKEKVE
-366 LSRAHI
+366 LSRAII
-372 EMMMR
+372 EMMIR

-396 SKTLKLN
+396 SNTLKLN

-411 KVLQVIDD
+411 KVLRVIDD
-419 LKMTIPGGRNNI
+419 LKITTYRENKNI
-431 KIVSNT
+431 KIVSNSIPD
-437 LANKLEIYADKSRIF
+437 KLEIYADKSRIF

-466 VEEGATITVNIGQ
+466 DEEEATIIVNVEQ

-496 PEIMPRL
+496 PEIMPKL

-511 HQGIGLGLYISKS
+511 YQGIGLGLYISKS
-524 IIEAHG
+524 IVEAHG
-530 GKIWAENNTDGKG
+530 GKIWAENNRNGKG
-543 ATFAFTLPIHKP
+543 ATFTFTLPVQKP
-555 HQEQQLRSS
+555 HHG

>member
-1 MLLRFYLLAAQT
+1 MAAPA
-13 SPNIE
+13 SPTNIE
-18 RTEVFYGSEDAMRI
+18 RTEVFYGSEDAMKI
-32 LLQAMHNVKKEAVTC
+32 LLQAMRNVKKEAVTC
-47 SDAQSAGFSMTVE
+47 SDAQSAGFSMTIE

-65 FIDFKRRGVKI
+65 FIDFKKRGLKI
-76 RSITEITNENLE
+76 RSITEITKENLE
-88 YCKQLENYV
+88 YCKQLEGYV
-97 QLRHLGGVRGNFAVS
+97 QLRHLDGLRGNFAVS

-117 ATSILNEK
+117 ATAIINEK

-163 LEQGIEPEFVEVI
+163 LEQGVEREFVEVI
-176 TDGAKAAQLI
+176 TDGARATQLF
-186 VEFAKSVKREAQ
+186 VEFASSVKKEAQ
-198 LILPHPMT
+198 LILSQPMV
-206 MERAGKLG
+206 MERTRKLG

-227 QIRVI
+227 QIQVI
-232 SPITNNNEHL
+232 SPITNNNEQL
-242 AKEIA
+242 AKEITV
-247 ARAPNIR
+247 RAPNIK
-254 ILPGPIST
+254 IFPGPVST

-270 KRYFRAEDKDPQ
+270 KRYFRAEDKDPE
-282 ASEAA
+282 ASEVA

-296 NNISGV
+296 NNVNGV
-302 KSFRSLFEILWQQLE
+302 KSFKSLFEILWQQLE
-317 MYEKLNA
+317 MYEKLSA
-324 HYAMQREFINIA
+324 HNAMQREFINIA

-341 TPIQALLGIIDLIE
+341 TPIQALLGITDLIE
-355 SKVDSNKEKVE
+355 SKTDIRKEKVE
-366 LSRAHI
+366 LSRAII
-372 EMMMR
+372 EMMIR

-396 SKTLKLN
+396 SNTLKLN

-419 LKMTIPGGRNNI
+419 LKITTYRERKNI
-431 KIVSNT
+431 KIVSNSISD
-437 LANKLEIYADKSRIF
+437 KLEIYADKSRIF

-466 VEEGATITVNIGQ
+466 DEEEATIIVNVEQ

-496 PEIMPRL
+496 PEIIPKL

-511 HQGIGLGLYISKS
+511 YQGIGLGLYISKS
-524 IIEAHG
+524 IVEAHG
-530 GKIWAENNTDGKG
+530 GKIWAENNRNGKG
-543 ATFAFTLPIHKP
+543 ATFTFTLPVQKP
-555 HQEQQLRSS
+555 HHG

>member
-1 MLLRFYLLAAQT
+1 LAAPA
-13 SPNIE
+13 SPTNIE
-18 RTEVFYGSEDAMRI
+18 RTEVFYGSEDAMKI
-32 LLQAMHNVKKEAVTC
+32 LLQAMRNVKKEAVTC
-47 SDAQSAGFSMTVE
+47 SDAQSAGFSMTIE

-65 FIDFKRRGVKI
+65 FIDFKKRGLKI
-76 RSITEITNENLE
+76 RSITEITKENLE
-88 YCKQLENYV
+88 YCKQLEGYV
-97 QLRHLGGVRGNFAVS
+97 QLRHLDGLRGNFAVS

-117 ATSILNEK
+117 ATAIINEK

-152 KAIPAEQRIRE
+152 KAVPAEQRIRE
-163 LEQGIEPEFVEVI
+163 LEQGVEREFVEVI
-176 TDGAKAAQLI
+176 TDGARATQLF
-186 VEFAKSVKREAQ
+186 VEFASSVKKEAQ
-198 LILPHPMT
+198 LILSQPMV
-206 MERAGKLG
+206 MERTRKLG

-227 QIRVI
+227 QIQVI
-232 SPITNNNEHL
+232 SPITNNNEQL
-242 AKEIA
+242 AKEITV
-247 ARAPNIR
+247 RAPNIK
-254 ILPGPIST
+254 IFPGPVST

-270 KRYFRAEDKDPQ
+270 KRYFRAEDKDPE
-282 ASEAA
+282 ASEVA

-296 NNISGV
+296 NNVNGV
-302 KSFRSLFEILWQQLE
+302 KSFKSLFEILWQQLE
-317 MYEKLNA
+317 MYEKLSA
-324 HYAMQREFINIA
+324 HNAMQREFINIA

-341 TPIQALLGIIDLIE
+341 TPIQALLGITDLIE
-355 SKVDSNKEKVE
+355 SKTDIRKEKVE
-366 LSRAHI
+366 LSRAII
-372 EMMMR
+372 EMMIR

-396 SKTLKLN
+396 SNTLKLN

-419 LKMTIPGGRNNI
+419 LKITTYRERKNI
-431 KIVSNT
+431 KIVSNSIPD
-437 LANKLEIYADKSRIF
+437 KLEIYADKSRIF

-466 VEEGATITVNIGQ
+466 DEEEATIIVNVEQ

-496 PEIMPRL
+496 PEIMPKL

-511 HQGIGLGLYISKS
+511 YQGIGLGLYISKS
-524 IIEAHG
+524 IVEAHG
-530 GKIWAENNTDGKG
+530 GKIWAENNRNGKG
-543 ATFAFTLPIHKP
+543 ATFTFTLPVQKP
-555 HQEQQLRSS
+555 HHG

>member
-1 MLLRFYLLAAQT
+1 
-13 SPNIE
+13 
-18 RTEVFYGSEDAMRI
+18 
-32 LLQAMHNVKKEAVTC
+32 
-47 SDAQSAGFSMTVE
+47 
-60 PVRQG
+60 
-65 FIDFKRRGVKI
+65 
-76 RSITEITNENLE
+76 
-88 YCKQLENYV
+88 
-97 QLRHLGGVRGNFAVS
+97 VS

-117 ATSILNEK
+117 ATAILNEK
-125 EPVTETIY
+125 EPVTQTIY
-133 SNAKAIL
+133 SNAKVIL

-163 LEQGIEPEFVEVI
+163 LEEGVEREFVEVI
-176 TDGAKAAQLI
+176 TDGVRAAQLI

-198 LILPHPMT
+198 LILPQPMT

-227 QIRVI
+227 QIQVI
-232 SPITNNNEHL
+232 SPITKNNEHL
-242 AKEIA
+242 ANEIA
-247 ARAPNIR
+247 ARAPSIK
-254 ILPGPIST
+254 ILPGPISA
-262 AGMFIVDN
+262 AGMFIADN

-296 NNISGV
+296 NNTSGV

-317 MYEKLNA
+317 MYEELNA

-341 TPIQALLGIIDLIE
+341 TPIQALLGINDLIE
-355 SKVDSNKEKVE
+355 AKVDSSKEKVE
-366 LSRAHI
+366 LSRADI
-372 EMMMR
+372 EMMIR

-419 LKMTIPGGRNNI
+419 VKMSIRGGRNEI
-431 KIVSNT
+431 KIFSN
-437 LANKLEIYADKSRIF
+437 AMIDKLEVYADKSRVF
-452 EVLSNLIRNSIRFS
+452 QVLSNLIRNSIRFS
-466 VEEGATITVNIGQ
+466 NEEGATITVNIGK

-511 HQGIGLGLYISKS
+511 YQGVGLGLFISKS
-524 IIEAHG
+524 IVEAHG
-530 GKIWAENNTDGKG
+530 GKIWAENNSDGRG
-543 ATFAFTLPIHKP
+543 ATFNFILPIQKP
-555 HQEQQLRSS
+555 HQE